1 MPESEIEAAALQVL
15 VSQVGDM
22 REDIRDMRNDLKTIG
37 DNKVNY
43 REWIQRNQEV
53 NGRLGSLGR
62 EIGDLRTEL
71 RAKSAPWWSVSAVVV
86 AVASLAWTI
95 FNP

>member
-1 MPESEIEAAALQVL
+1 MTTGVEAAALEVL

-22 REDIRDMRNDLKTIG
+22 REDIRDMRNDLKTLG

-62 EIGDLRTEL
+62 EIGDLRTEV
-71 RAKSAPWWSVSAVVV
+71 RAKAAPWWSVSAVVV